1 MVIPQRVVMKVKW
14 DHLCKMTGTQQ
25 IFGEGYKTHL
35 LTPEPQKAL
44 NNDIA
49 NNNNTTIIK

>member
-1 MVIPQRVVMKVKW
+1 MKVKW